1 MLSNNAND
9 RPSTAKKVKKIFRAS
24 VATVLAGSVAYYV
37 PPFLALYVEQR
48 EILLAFTAL
57 FGVLLIGV
65 RKLGETLALRDK
77 VITEFEF
84 FHLDGLTLFK
94 IIAFFAC
101 VQYAAQI
108 LLDYFNASTVL
119 VPNLILMLGV
129 LLVMALSLIPA
140 LSSNILGGSPSSTVV
155 GDEPEEEE
163 EEEGN
168 DDNENSISES
178 EGVRLQPI
186 RSRRPAA
193 SLV

>member
-1 MLSNNAND
+1 MLSHNAND

-163 EEEGN
+163 EEGN